1 MNTMSTNELKSS
13 KYRKLVIALSIIIP
27 IAVAA
32 LFGIKI
38 PGIDLSFLPPFYAG
52 INGLTAVLL
61 ILALIFIKNG
71 QRKKHQITIQICM
84 ALSIIFLLS
93 YIAYHITSADTAKYG
108 GNFAIVYYFILISH
122 ILLSVAVIPI
132 VLFAYLFA
140 WEGDFVR
147 HKKWTRFAFPI
158 WLYVAITGVIV
169 YWMISPFY

>member
-1 MNTMSTNELKSS
+1 MSTNELKSS
-13 KYRKLVIALSIIIP
+13 KYRKLVIGLSITIP

-93 YIAYHITSADTAKYG
+93 YIAYHITSDTTKYG
-108 GNFAIVYYFILISH
+108 GDFTVVYYFILISH
-122 ILLSVAVIPI
+122 ILLSVAVIPL

-140 WEGDFVR
+140 WEGNFVK
-147 HKKWTRFAFPI
+147 HKKLTRFAFPI

>member
-32 LFGIKI
+32 LFGIKM

-71 QRKKHQITIQICM
+71 QRKKHHLPMQINTQIEQ
-84 ALSIIFLLS
+84 LELQL
-93 YIAYHITSADTAKYG
+93 H
-108 GNFAIVYYFILISH
+108 
-122 ILLSVAVIPI
+122 
-132 VLFAYLFA
+132 
-140 WEGDFVR
+140 
-147 HKKWTRFAFPI
+147 
-158 WLYVAITGVIV
+158 
-169 YWMISPFY
+169 